1 MEGKERPAAV
11 TNYVTIMR
19 ILGLLYV
26 LGALLFFFFPDW
38 VLWLMNSVPKVIRLV
53 EIIPASS
60 EHFWVPLATSMM
72 VMLAIIAFSAAASPE
87 IRILAW
93 VHMASKAC
101 SSLGYLYIFIFKAHY
116 FAYLV
121 GFLVDLPIFI
131 LVTWLALR
139 AFAAMKKDAATPE
152 AGPAVAKPES

>member
-1 MEGKERPAAV
+1 MEAKDRPAAV

-38 VLWLMNSVPKVIRLV
+38 VLWFINLLPKVIRLV
-53 EIIPASS
+53 EIIPESS

-87 IRILAW
+87 IRILAY

-101 SSLGYLYIFIFKAHY
+101 SSLGYLYFFIFKAHY
-116 FAYLV
+116 FAYLI

-139 AFAAMKKDAATPE
+139 AFAAMKKDAAPPE
-152 AGPAVAKPES
+152 AGPAVATPES